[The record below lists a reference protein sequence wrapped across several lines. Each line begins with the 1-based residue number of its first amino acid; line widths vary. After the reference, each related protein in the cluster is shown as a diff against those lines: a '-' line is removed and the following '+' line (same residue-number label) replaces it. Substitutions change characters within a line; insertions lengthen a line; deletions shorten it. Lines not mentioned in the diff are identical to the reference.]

1 VCLYVYTF
9 NEIRFPD
16 IVQRGGDEQDAMKE
30 GKSDEN
36 SRLGLGVGVRL
47 GLWVGVRVRANG

>member
-1 VCLYVYTF
+1 VYTF